1 MRMLPLAAGATHRP
15 PPEIRYANFDLP
27 PKGEV
32 DSLFSGE
39 LVLALVR
46 AELSAR
52 IGIAVYAAFEVPQ
65 KQVVAVAADDE
76 VRRKLN
82 LAAAARGVDRK
93 DRRRVAGGE
102 PAQPLNDLTPLLHI
116 GAEVGGTADRVALV
130 EVVRTDSALQQSLHQ
145 GLHHGDVVVDALH
158 QHGLAA
164 QWDAG
169 VGEAGGRFGDFFRQ
183 LVGVSRVDAHP
194 EGMVLLE
201 DRDQVLG
208 DALGHDER
216 NLSADAQELDVLD
229 GADAAQKVVELV
241 VAQGQRVAAGE

>member
-1 MRMLPLAAGATHRP
+1 MRMLPLWAGATHRP
-15 PPEIRYANFDLP
+15 PPEIRNANFDLP

-52 IGIAVYAAFEVPQ
+52 IGIAVHAAFEVPQ

-102 PAQPLNDLTPLLHI
+102 PAQPLNDLKPLLHI

-145 GLHHGDVVVDALH
+145 GLHHGDVVVDTRRRG
-158 QHGLAA
+158 GLAA
-164 QWDAG
+164 GRGAG
-169 VGEAGGRFGDFFRQ
+169 GGGAGGRRGGGGRRR
-183 LVGVSRVDAHP
+183 GGGGRGGARP
-194 EGMVLLE
+194 E
-201 DRDQVLG
+201 
-208 DALGHDER
+208 
-216 NLSADAQELDVLD
+216 
-229 GADAAQKVVELV
+229 
-241 VAQGQRVAAGE
+241 